1 MDAEKI
7 EVYCRLWEQAK
18 IFCRALSEL
27 AEEPENK
34 QALDA
39 ASRSFPELQPHLSD
53 TLRDHILYLFS
64 GAEIEAGD
72 LRKAGGRLLNEL
84 SGTVC
89 KSVAQLADG
98 RAYLGRSEAEK
109 VFALWDKIPHV
120 NKSVYQGIFEC
131 CMKASA
137 SAPMQAFQHTL
148 QIFEEQPQLLSGKE
162 TPHPGYVYR
171 ASEQQTFDRCPIC
184 GGNGKPYYSAFSY
197 EMADF
202 SYPHLPVKLWMACGS
217 CGNLYTWK
225 YPKDLLRYSDNEEM
239 IKPDLTKKLTAT
251 AGASGMSLPIWS
263 NVLNKLSVYSKGK
276 ELLEVGIGQGELLAV
291 ALEMGYQPD
300 AVEIVP
306 AEARKVADMLGISI
320 WRGDFLNYAPK
331 KIYSVIIMGDVI
343 EHVTDPEKALRNAY
357 DLLEEDGVLWLST
370 PNFESSF
377 SRMMKFHDPMWLEP
391 YHISYF
397 NRAGLEA
404 LASKCGFILREYSVS
419 QRYNGSMELILTKRQ
434 R

>member
-1 MDAEKI
+1 MDEEKI
-7 EVYCRLWEQAK
+7 EVYCQLWEQAK
-18 IFCRALSEL
+18 IFCRALNKL
-27 AEEPENK
+27 AEDPENK

-72 LRKAGGRLLNEL
+72 LQKAGGRLLSEL
-84 SGTVC
+84 AENIC
-89 KSVAQLADG
+89 KSVVQLVDG
-98 RAYLGRSEAEK
+98 RAYLGQSEAEK
-109 VFALWDKIPHV
+109 LFALWDEIPHASQ
-120 NKSVYQGIFEC
+120 SVYQGIFEC
-131 CMKASA
+131 CMKASV

-148 QIFEEQPQLLSGKE
+148 RIFEEQPQLLSGKG

-171 ASEQQTFDRCPIC
+171 ASEQRTFDRCPIC
-184 GGNGKPYYSAFSY
+184 GGSGKPYYSAFSY
-197 EMADF
+197 KMADF
-202 SYPHLPVKLWMACGS
+202 SYPHLPVKLWMSCGS

-239 IKPDLTKKLTAT
+239 IKPDLAEKLTAT
-251 AGASGMSLPIWS
+251 AGASGMSLSIWS
-263 NVLNKLSVYSKGK
+263 NILNKLGVYSKGK

-306 AEARKVADMLGISI
+306 AAARKVADMLGISI
-320 WRGDFLNYAPK
+320 WCGDFLNYAPK
-331 KIYSVIIMGDVI
+331 KTYSVIIMGDVI

-397 NRAGLEA
+397 NRAGLEV